1 MRVKHLGAFFLSA
14 LLSWQTAPARS
25 MEYDDFL
32 MLRDATV
39 VDAILIATGNAFRVA
54 NSQILLQGDEP
65 LFCQPENLAITGN
78 QLRQILETQAAE
90 GPQLRPG
97 ITVEI
102 ILLAGLKRT
111 FPC

>member
-1 MRVKHLGAFFLSA
+1 MRAKHLGALFLSA
-14 LLSWQTAPARS
+14 LVSWQTAPARS

-39 VDAILIATGNAFRVA
+39 VDAILIATANAYRVA
-54 NSQILLQGDEP
+54 NSQIVLQGGEP
-65 LFCQPENLAITGN
+65 MFCQPKNLDTNGSR
-78 QLRQILETQAAE
+78 LLQILETQAAE
-90 GPQLRPG
+90 GPQLRSG